1 MVVRCVAVAWTTSQ
15 KQRLSELNAD
25 TALIDQTFD
34 NAGERD
40 RFFLKSERQLV
51 AQHKGRLQE
60 LRDVTRRPLLCRL
73 ESKLV
78 DCLTAAGF
86 VQVVTP
92 ILLSRGM
99 LEKMTITREHPLT
112 RQVFW
117 VDQDKCLRPMLAPN
131 LYYLWR
137 DLVRLWGKP
146 VRIFEI
152 GPCFR
157 KESQGAYHLNEFTM
171 LNFAELDD
179 LEGRQ
184 QARLEELATLAM
196 EAVGLQDYQLVKSE
210 SEVYGETVDVMAG
223 DLELGSG
230 AYGPHKLDNQ
240 WGIFDPWVGIGFG
253 LERLAVALEGHRNIH
268 RAGRSLSYLDGARLN
283 I

>member
-1 MVVRCVAVAWTTSQ
+1 VTVTWTTSQ

-25 TALIDQTFD
+25 TALIDQVFD
-34 NAGERD
+34 EPGERD
-40 RFFLKSERQLV
+40 QVFLKSERQLV
-51 AQHKGRLQE
+51 AQHKERLQQ
-60 LRDVTRRPLLCRL
+60 LKNITRRPLLCRL
-73 ESKLV
+73 ESKLI
-78 DCLTAAGF
+78 DCLTGAGF

-92 ILLSRGM
+92 ILLSRSM

-117 VDQDKCLRPMLAPN
+117 VDEDKCLRPMLAPN

-146 VRIFEI
+146 VRIFEV

-171 LNFAELDD
+171 LNLCELDD

-184 QARLEELATLAM
+184 QDRLKELAALVMDT
-196 EAVGLQDYQLVKSE
+196 VGLDYQLETTE
-210 SEVYGETVDVMAG
+210 SEVYGKTLDVVAG
-223 DLELGSG
+223 DLELGSS
-230 AYGPHKLDNQ
+230 AYGPHKLDGR

-253 LERLAVALEGHRNIH
+253 LERLAVALEGHRNI
-268 RAGRSLSYLDGARLN
+268 RRVGRSLSYLDGARLN

>member
-1 MVVRCVAVAWTTSQ
+1 
-15 KQRLSELNAD
+15 LSELNAED
-25 TALIDQTFD
+25 ILLDQKFD
-34 NAGERD
+34 GSGERD
-40 RFFLKSERQLV
+40 KCFLKSERQLV
-51 AQHKGRLQE
+51 EQHKRQLQT
-60 LRDVTRRPLLCRL
+60 LRDSSRRPLLCRL

-92 ILLSRGM
+92 ILLSRSM

-117 VDQDKCLRPMLAPN
+117 VDEDKCLRPMLAPN

-137 DLVRLWGKP
+137 DLLRLWGKP
-146 VRIFEI
+146 VRIFET

-171 LNFAELDD
+171 LNLAELGD

-184 QARLEELATLAM
+184 QARLEELAAM
-196 EAVGLQDYQLVKSE
+196 AMDAVGLQDYQLVKSE
-210 SEVYGETVDVMAG
+210 SEVYGETIDVMAG

-230 AYGPHKLDNQ
+230 AYGPLKLDNQ

-268 RAGRSLSYLDGARLN
+268 RVGRSLSYLDGSRLN

>member
-1 MVVRCVAVAWTTSQ
+1 MGVTWTVTQ

-25 TALIDQTFD
+25 GDLQDQVFADTAAREKKFKQL
-34 NAGERD
+34 ERELA
-40 RFFLKSERQLV
+40 RENKRELLNLKENS
-51 AQHKGRLQE
+51 
-60 LRDVTRRPLLCRL
+60 RRPLLCQL
-73 ESKLV
+73 ESRLV
-78 DCLTAAGF
+78 DRLTQEGF

-92 ILLSRGM
+92 ILLSKGM
-99 LEKMTITREHPLT
+99 LNKMTITQEHPLVK
-112 RQVFW
+112 QVFW

-131 LYYLWR
+131 LYHLLR
-137 DLVRLWGKP
+137 DMRRLWGKP

-171 LNFAELDD
+171 LNLVELDD
-179 LEGRQ
+179 LEGQ
-184 QARLEELATLAM
+184 QEERLKELAEIAMDAVGIKNYRLEKDECH
-196 EAVGLQDYQLVKSE
+196 
-210 SEVYGETVDVMAG
+210 VYGNTIDVISD

-230 AYGPHKLDNQ
+230 AYGPHKLDDA
-240 WGIFDPWVGIGFG
+240 WGIIDPWVGIGFG
-253 LERLAVALEGHRNIH
+253 LERLVVTVKGHKNIR

>member
-1 MVVRCVAVAWTTSQ
+1 MAVPWTTSQ

-25 TALIDQTFD
+25 AALLNQVFTD
-34 NAGERD
+34 AAERNQSF
-40 RFFLKSERQLV
+40 RQSERQLV
-51 AQHKGRLQE
+51 ERHKEQLQA
-60 LRDVTRRPLLCRL
+60 LKNSSRRPLLCRL
-73 ESKLV
+73 ESRLV

-99 LEKMTITREHPLT
+99 LDKMTITREHPLAK
-112 RQVFW
+112 QVFW
-117 VDQDKCLRPMLAPN
+117 VDDDKCLRPMLAPN
-131 LYYLWR
+131 LYFLMR

-146 VRIFEI
+146 MRIFEV

-157 KESQGAYHLNEFTM
+157 KESQGALHLNEFTM
-171 LNFAELDD
+171 LNLVEMDD

-184 QARLEELATLAM
+184 QPRLEELAALAM
-196 EAVGLQDYQLVKSE
+196 DAVGLKDYQLATSE
-210 SEVYGETVDVMAG
+210 SEVYGETIDVLAS

-230 AYGPHKLDNQ
+230 AYGPHKLDHL
-240 WGIFDPWVGIGFG
+240 WGIVDPWVGIGFG
-253 LERLAVALEGHRNIH
+253 LERLAVALEGHMNIH

>member
-1 MVVRCVAVAWTTSQ
+1 MGVTWTVTQ

-25 TALIDQTFD
+25 GDLQDQVFADTAAREKKFKQL
-34 NAGERD
+34 ERELA
-40 RFFLKSERQLV
+40 RENKRELLNLKENS
-51 AQHKGRLQE
+51 
-60 LRDVTRRPLLCRL
+60 RRPLLCQL
-73 ESKLV
+73 ESRLV
-78 DCLTAAGF
+78 DRLTQEGF

-92 ILLSRGM
+92 ILLSKGM
-99 LEKMTITREHPLT
+99 LNKMTITQEHPLVK
-112 RQVFW
+112 QVFW

-131 LYYLWR
+131 LYHLLK
-137 DLVRLWGKP
+137 DLRRLWGKP

-171 LNFAELDD
+171 LNLVELDD
-179 LEGRQ
+179 LEGQ
-184 QARLEELATLAM
+184 QEERLKELAEIAMDAVGIKNYRLEKDECH
-196 EAVGLQDYQLVKSE
+196 
-210 SEVYGETVDVMAG
+210 VYGNTIDVISD

-230 AYGPHKLDNQ
+230 AYGPHKLDDA
-240 WGIFDPWVGIGFG
+240 WGIIDPWVGIGFG
-253 LERLAVALEGHRNIH
+253 LERLVVTVKGHKNIR

>member
-1 MVVRCVAVAWTTSQ
+1 MGITWTATQ

-25 TALIDQTFD
+25 GDLQDQVFADTM
-34 NAGERD
+34 EREEKFKQLE
-40 RFFLKSERQLV
+40 RKLARENKRELLNLKENS
-51 AQHKGRLQE
+51 
-60 LRDVTRRPLLCRL
+60 RRPLLCQL
-73 ESKLV
+73 ESRLV
-78 DCLTAAGF
+78 DRLTQQGF

-92 ILLSRGM
+92 ILLSKGM
-99 LEKMTITREHPLT
+99 LNKMTITQEHPLVK
-112 RQVFW
+112 QVFW

-131 LYYLWR
+131 LYHLLK
-137 DLVRLWGKP
+137 DLRRLWGKP

-171 LNFAELDD
+171 LNLVELDD
-179 LEGRQ
+179 LDGRQ
-184 QARLEELATLAM
+184 EERLIELAAIAMDAVGIKNYRLEKDECH
-196 EAVGLQDYQLVKSE
+196 
-210 SEVYGETVDVMAG
+210 VYGNTIDVISD

-230 AYGPHKLDNQ
+230 AYGPHKLDDA
-240 WGIFDPWVGIGFG
+240 WGIIDPWVGIGFG
-253 LERLAVALEGHRNIH
+253 LERLVVTVKGHKNIR

>member
-1 MVVRCVAVAWTTSQ
+1 MGITWTATQ

-25 TALIDQTFD
+25 GDLQDQVFADTAAREKKFKQL
-34 NAGERD
+34 ERELA
-40 RFFLKSERQLV
+40 RENKRELLNLKENS
-51 AQHKGRLQE
+51 
-60 LRDVTRRPLLCRL
+60 RRPLLCQL
-73 ESKLV
+73 ESRLV
-78 DCLTAAGF
+78 DRLTQEGF

-92 ILLSRGM
+92 ILLSKGM
-99 LEKMTITREHPLT
+99 LNKMTITQEHPLVK
-112 RQVFW
+112 QVFW

-131 LYYLWR
+131 LYHLLK
-137 DLVRLWGKP
+137 DLRRLWGKP

-171 LNFAELDD
+171 LNLVELDD
-179 LEGRQ
+179 LEGQ
-184 QARLEELATLAM
+184 QEERLKELAEIAMDAVGIKNYRLEKDECH
-196 EAVGLQDYQLVKSE
+196 
-210 SEVYGETVDVMAG
+210 VYGNTIDVISD

-230 AYGPHKLDNQ
+230 AYGPHKLDDA
-240 WGIFDPWVGIGFG
+240 WGIVDPWVGIGFG
-253 LERLAVALEGHRNIH
+253 LERLAVTVKGHKNIR

>member
-1 MVVRCVAVAWTTSQ
+1 
-15 KQRLSELNAD
+15 LSELNAD
-25 TALIDQTFD
+25 TALIDQAFD

-51 AQHKGRLQE
+51 TQHKERLQT

-92 ILLSRGM
+92 ILLSRSM

-117 VDQDKCLRPMLAPN
+117 VDEDKCLRPMLAPN

-146 VRIFEI
+146 VRIFEV

-171 LNFAELDD
+171 LNLAELDD

-184 QARLEELATLAM
+184 QARLEQLATLAM
-196 EAVGLQDYQLVKSE
+196 EAVGLQNYQLVKSE
-210 SEVYGETVDVMAG
+210 SEVYGEMVDVMAG

>member
-1 MVVRCVAVAWTTSQ
+1 MSVTWTTTQ
-15 KQRLSELNAD
+15 RQRLSELDANETLYDQVFVD
-25 TALIDQTFD
+25 TA
-34 NAGERD
+34 EREKCFKQLE
-40 RFFLKSERQLV
+40 RELAAKNKEELQSLKNCS
-51 AQHKGRLQE
+51 
-60 LRDVTRRPLLCRL
+60 LRPVLCQL
-73 ESKLV
+73 ESRLV
-78 DCLTAAGF
+78 DRLNQEGF

-99 LEKMTITREHPLT
+99 LTKMTITPDHPLVK
-112 RQVFW
+112 QVFW

-131 LYYLWR
+131 LYHLLR
-137 DLVRLWGKP
+137 DLRRLWGKP

-171 LNFAELDD
+171 LNLVELDD
-179 LEGRQ
+179 LEGKQEERLRDL
-184 QARLEELATLAM
+184 AAITMDAVGIKNYRLEK
-196 EAVGLQDYQLVKSE
+196 DKCH
-210 SEVYGETVDVMAG
+210 VYGNTIDVLSG

-230 AYGPHKLDNQ
+230 AYGPHKLDHP
-240 WGIFDPWVGIGFG
+240 WGIVDPWVGIGFG
-253 LERLAVALEGHRNIH
+253 LERLVVTVKGHKNIR